1 MEEDFDGNPAH
12 IKLGL
17 GLGLGLGLTFE
28 VTHIRTV

>member
-17 GLGLGLGLTFE
+17 GLGLGLTFE